1 MPIVNIP
8 LLENMLSEEKGI
20 QWLNEHRGG
29 TAQQDETQARYR
41 DLQSRSSQQRGKLG
55 FHPCLKSACSVL
67 CRVHQPESC
76 RETAKLAASSF
87 GVNVNHSLEAKE
99 LEQAE
104 RDPVCSVLMALRWKV
119 LEAAGQ
125 AQPWHPALCSSHPGI
140 DRAAASGVGLHVSTE
155 MEGIMLTEDLQRLRG
170 FWQVPPWG

>member
-1 MPIVNIP
+1 MSTVGAQ
-8 LLENMLSEEKGI
+8 LSRMRHKHVTGTCRAGAVSKGGS
-20 QWLNEHRGG
+20 LDFTR
-29 TAQQDETQARYR
+29 
-41 DLQSRSSQQRGKLG
+41 
-55 FHPCLKSACSVL
+55 LKSACSVL

-104 RDPVCSVLMALRWKV
+104 GDPACSVLMALRWKV
-119 LEAAGQ
+119 LEAVGQ

-170 FWQVPPWG
+170 LWQVPAWG